1 MDNKVNQ
8 ISYIFIYLV
17 YSSVFVF
24 LNNYFPILFL
34 DVLDVNRI
42 LLAFMQL
49 LAYSILLLR
58 PAFAAITDRY
68 RINGYQ
74 RKYYIIVS
82 GYLLAIFYI
91 LMGFTFNNIIIFG
104 LLLFFIFLL
113 ITMLD
118 VSTKSLIIDT
128 SPSKERQKKAFFF
141 IAVGQSLGKS
151 LPMFLYIVLMN
162 DIYSINSWRIF
173 FFYSYLLLIPLM
185 SILPFISEMKQRES
199 QFIEDCDN
207 FAFSHSDDTE
217 NNPNFKT
224 IIVLLC
230 IFVFF
235 AFSDI
240 IFAYP
245 FFPFLLSKFGSN
257 KFNLFNF
264 FLIFYFLISIM
275 SSAIGTFFIKR
286 IRPKK
291 IILILIPI
299 IGSIYILYVFVDFI
313 FFIFLY
319 FIGSSLGIITNLNI
333 SVFIMKFGKGNKSI
347 YFHLIASFK
356 NLSFFIFLPLGTL
369 LSNFISTEYIII
381 IGAVLLSLCI
391 IPLIFIKL

>member
-1 MDNKVNQ
+1 MENKVNQ

-58 PAFAAITDRY
+58 PAFAVITDRY

-82 GYLLAIFYI
+82 GYLLSLIYI
-91 LMGFTFNNIIIFG
+91 LMGFTFNNIIVFG

-113 ITMLD
+113 STMLD

-128 SPSKERQKKAFFF
+128 SPSKESKKRAFFF
-141 IAVGQSLGKS
+141 IALGQSIGKS
-151 LPMFLYIVLMN
+151 LPMFLYIVLMT
-162 DIYSINSWRIF
+162 DIYSINSWKIL
-173 FFYSYLLLIPLM
+173 FFYSYLFLIPLM
-185 SILPFISEMKQRES
+185 SILPFISEMKQTES
-199 QFIEDCDN
+199 QFIEDYDN
-207 FAFSHSDDTE
+207 FNFSHSIDLE

-224 IIVLLC
+224 IIGFLC

-264 FLIFYFLISIM
+264 LLIFYFLISIM
-275 SSAIGTFFIKR
+275 SSVIGTFFIKR

-299 IGSIYILYVFVDFI
+299 IGSIYVLYVFVDFI

-319 FIGSSLGIITNLNI
+319 FIGNSLATITNLNI
-333 SVFIMKFGKGNKSI
+333 SVLITEFGKGNKSF

-381 IGAVLLSLCI
+381 IGAILLNLCI